1 MAAPPIILGCRARNQ
16 PAQPPAGDR
25 LPPFDHKTGEGH
37 VPFHGGDYHD
47 ARYKKRNQVVPLIVE
62 ALGGIGR
69 RGARCLRFLARRA
82 SCRKRGRDGTTYSR
96 FHPSNYLSHHL
107 AGIVTAAVFSDAAH
121 IVEEIALLKTRT
133 SGATRTRGPRRRLT
147 LSSER
152 AARSPT
158 PVNPAGFEPRI
169 PRVPDSG
176 PVVPCV
182 SFPRLTCELVETK
195 VPSPLGAA
203 PAKDQCQHVGHLV
216 AFGNT
221 EEWLHRQILGCRA
234 RNQPAQPPAGG
245 RLPPFDHK
253 TGEGHVPFHGG
264 DYHDARYKKRN
275 QVVPLIVEALGGIGR
290 RGARCLR
297 FLARR
302 ASCRKRGR
310 DGTTYS
316 RFHPSN
322 YLSHHLAGIV
332 TAAVFSDAAHIVEE
346 IALLKTRTSGA
357 TRTAA
362 AANPI
367 E

>member
-1 MAAPPIILGCRARNQ
+1 MLPSASALASRREERVQKAFSVDHHGPGDARLSHSAAGIY
-16 PAQPPAGDR
+16 
-25 LPPFDHKTGEGH
+25 GES
-37 VPFHGGDYHD
+37 GDY
-47 ARYKKRNQVVPLIVE
+47 V
-62 ALGGIGR
+62 
-69 RGARCLRFLARRA
+69 
-82 SCRKRGRDGTTYSR
+82 
-96 FHPSNYLSHHL
+96 
-107 AGIVTAAVFSDAAH
+107 
-121 IVEEIALLKTRT
+121 
-133 SGATRTRGPRRRLT
+133 
-147 LSSER
+147 
-152 AARSPT
+152 
-158 PVNPAGFEPRI
+158 
-169 PRVPDSG
+169 
-176 PVVPCV
+176 
-182 SFPRLTCELVETK
+182 
-195 VPSPLGAA
+195 
-203 PAKDQCQHVGHLV
+203 
-216 AFGNT
+216 
-221 EEWLHRQILGCRA
+221 A

>member
-1 MAAPPIILGCRARNQ
+1 MSTARSVNDGVLEGRGGRGARIPRRRRACNAGEHSTRHHATNRAWRAALAAVAVGEVILGDKEK
-16 PAQPPAGDR
+16 AGEY
-25 LPPFDHKTGEGH
+25 KKYNEGH
-37 VPFHGGDYHD
+37 VPD
-47 ARYKKRNQVVPLIVE
+47 IVQPG
-62 ALGGIGR
+62 ASAWGADWIG
-69 RGARCLRFLARRA
+69 
-82 SCRKRGRDGTTYSR
+82 
-96 FHPSNYLSHHL
+96 
-107 AGIVTAAVFSDAAH
+107 
-121 IVEEIALLKTRT
+121 
-133 SGATRTRGPRRRLT
+133 
-147 LSSER
+147 
-152 AARSPT
+152 
-158 PVNPAGFEPRI
+158 
-169 PRVPDSG
+169 
-176 PVVPCV
+176 
-182 SFPRLTCELVETK
+182 ETK

-302 ASCRKRGR
+302 APCRKRGR

-316 RFHPSN
+316 RFNPSN

>member
-1 MAAPPIILGCRARNQ
+1 MFVFSNKACMPVLGDKEK
-16 PAQPPAGDR
+16 AGEY
-25 LPPFDHKTGEGH
+25 KKYNEGH
-37 VPFHGGDYHD
+37 VPD
-47 ARYKKRNQVVPLIVE
+47 IVQPG
-62 ALGGIGR
+62 ASAWGTDWIG
-69 RGARCLRFLARRA
+69 
-82 SCRKRGRDGTTYSR
+82 
-96 FHPSNYLSHHL
+96 
-107 AGIVTAAVFSDAAH
+107 
-121 IVEEIALLKTRT
+121 
-133 SGATRTRGPRRRLT
+133 
-147 LSSER
+147 
-152 AARSPT
+152 
-158 PVNPAGFEPRI
+158 
-169 PRVPDSG
+169 
-176 PVVPCV
+176 
-182 SFPRLTCELVETK
+182 ETK

-203 PAKDQCQHVGHLV
+203 PAKDQCEHVGHLV

-357 TRTAA
+357 TRATAA
-362 AANPI
+362 ADPI